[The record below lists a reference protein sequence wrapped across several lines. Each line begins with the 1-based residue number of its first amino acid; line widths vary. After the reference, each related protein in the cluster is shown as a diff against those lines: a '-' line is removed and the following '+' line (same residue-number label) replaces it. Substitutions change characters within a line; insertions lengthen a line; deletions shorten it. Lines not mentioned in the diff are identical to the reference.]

1 VEMKKFPR
9 RSVRFPSVEDDE
21 SGDEAELAKKIATL
35 KWHSKEMEVCANYSA
50 YFICA
55 AKMPIHEI
63 YLF

>member
-1 VEMKKFPR
+1 VHSKCIITA
-9 RSVRFPSVEDDE
+9 VAGNYLQ
-21 SGDEAELAKKIATL
+21 GDEAELAKKIATL